1 MWATHLIEALQDG
14 RQVTYRPR
22 GHSMTPLI
30 HSGDTVTLSPACRA
44 YYYYEP
50 RIGDIVL
57 ARVRGRVY
65 LHMVKARQGKRYLIG
80 NNHGHNNGWTS
91 RANIYGQVTY
101 VQRD

>member
-14 RQVTYRPR
+14 RQITYRPR

-30 HSGDTVTLSPACRA
+30 HSGDAVTLSPA
-44 YYYYEP
+44 YEGYYEP
-50 RIGDIVL
+50 HIGDIVL

-65 LHMVKARQGKRYLIG
+65 LHLVKARQGKRYLIG

-91 RANIYGQVTY
+91 RANIYGRVTR
-101 VQRD
+101 VRRD